1 MSQPKVAVI
10 IPTLTAGAD
19 LLDCL
24 ASLERQTR
32 RDFEVIIID
41 NSGKGLVRQSE
52 AGRLGAR
59 VLETVRNVGFGAAIN
74 EGIRASEAP
83 FIATI
88 NDDAVAHPEWL
99 CALMREIEPRPD
111 VGACAS
117 QIRLAGEPALD
128 SAGMLIAADGSSKQR
143 GHGEAPERYAETV
156 EVLCPSGAAALYR
169 RRMIEQVGLFDGN
182 FFLYCEDTDLGL
194 RAHWAGWKCLYVPD
208 AIVEHGYSRTA
219 GNASALKAYYV
230 ERNRLFLAAKNFP
243 LDMLLRAPGCT
254 IERYFWHIVAA
265 FRGRGSAGR
274 FRKGSGGVLDMAY
287 IAGRAHFAVLF
298 HARRLWKQRRRIR
311 LEARITAAEFRNT
324 VQRFAISPRGVAEQ

>member
-1 MSQPKVAVI
+1 LSQPKVAVI
-10 IPTLTAGAD
+10 IPTLTAGKD

-59 VLETVRNVGFGAAIN
+59 VLETVRNIGFGAAIN

-83 FIATI
+83 FVAVL
-88 NDDAVAHPEWL
+88 NDDAMAHPDWL
-99 CALMREIEPRPD
+99 RALMHAIEQRPD
-111 VGACAS
+111 VGSCAS
-117 QIRLAGEPALD
+117 QIRLADEPALD

-143 GHGEAPERYAETV
+143 GHGEPPERYNETA

-169 RRMIEQVGLFDGN
+169 RRMIEQVGMFDGD

-194 RAHWAGWKCLYVPD
+194 RAQWAGWKCLYVPD

-219 GNASALKAYYV
+219 GIASALKAYYV
-230 ERNRLFLAAKNFP
+230 ERNRLFLVAKNFP
-243 LDMLLRAPGCT
+243 FDMLLRAPGCT
-254 IERYFWHIVAA
+254 IERYFWHMVSA
-265 FRGRGSAGR
+265 FSGRGSAGR
-274 FRKGSGGVLDMAY
+274 FRMGSGGVLDMAY
-287 IAGRAHFAVLF
+287 IAGRAHFAALF
-298 HARRLWKQRRRIR
+298 HAQRLWKQRRRIR
-311 LEARITAAEFRNT
+311 REARITAAEFRAT
-324 VQRFAISPRGVAEQ
+324 VRRFAISPRGVAEQ